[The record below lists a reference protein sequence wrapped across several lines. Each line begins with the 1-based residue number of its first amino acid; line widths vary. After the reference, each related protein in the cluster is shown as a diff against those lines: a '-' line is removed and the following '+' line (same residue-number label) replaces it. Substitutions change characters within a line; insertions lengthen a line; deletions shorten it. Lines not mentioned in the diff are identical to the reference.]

1 MVCGIQVLWSII
13 ITNAPPNRE
22 YIGSNWYK
30 SAVIGTISA
39 IKLKNLI
46 EVIRF
51 LQPLYPGVIFWFV
64 CGQGVKDLTIKSNIY
79 NGGKERSEEFRKKKK
94 KSGNFLD
101 VSSFSLS
108 KVVEF
113 WQKLKPRL
121 DLTKSVIV
129 SQSSET
135 TLSA

>member
-13 ITNAPPNRE
+13 IKNAPPNRE

-64 CGQGVKDLTIKSNIY
+64 CGQGVKDLSIKSNIY
-79 NGGKERSEEFRKKKK
+79 NGGKERSEEFRKKIK

>member
-1 MVCGIQVLWSII
+1 MWAGSKGSEHKIKYIQW
-13 ITNAPPNRE
+13 RE
-22 YIGSNWYK
+22 G
-30 SAVIGTISA
+30 
-39 IKLKNLI
+39 
-46 EVIRF
+46 EIRR
-51 LQPLYPGVIFWFV
+51 V
-64 CGQGVKDLTIKSNIY
+64 
-79 NGGKERSEEFRKKKK
+79 SEKKKK